1 MHQIS
6 GFFFSFLVGSAGYL
20 LFSKLKIP
28 SPALLGSMFACGLV
42 GMAGHLPE
50 FPVWAVSFASNT
62 LIGIMLGRLIGRD
75 VFGQILKLLRP
86 VLSLSVAMLSL
97 SLASGFALY
106 ALSGLDLHTSLI
118 SGAAGG
124 IAEMIIYGISVDAD
138 VSVIAFIQTFRIV
151 TFLMLIPYF
160 AKIAEKIGGRQGQA
174 KPARGEERA
183 MPPFGL
189 GEYAALVLVS
199 LIGAI
204 AGKLLGIPTGA
215 LIGAM
220 VASGAYATAIGKS
233 YRYDT
238 RIRCFAQIALGMV
251 TGERLTP
258 DTVSALGNLLMPAL
272 AVTGVMI
279 AGSALFA
286 FLLYKHTDWDLVT
299 CLLCAAPAGI
309 SQISVYAEE
318 IGADTFTAS
327 VFHAVRIISIVT
339 LYPLVTMLF

>member
-1 MHQIS
+1 MHQLG
-6 GFFFSFLVGSAGYL
+6 GFFFSYLVGSAGYL
-20 LFSKLKIP
+20 LFDRLKIP
-28 SPALLGSMFACGLV
+28 TPALLGSMFACGLINIT
-42 GMAGHLPE
+42 GHYPE
-50 FPVWAVSFASNT
+50 FPVWAVSFTSNA
-62 LIGIMLGRLIGRD
+62 LIGIMLGRLISRD
-75 VFGQILKLLRP
+75 VFRQILGLSRP
-86 VLSLSVAMLSL
+86 VLSLSAGMIAL

-106 ALSGLDLHTSLI
+106 GLSDLDIHTSLI

-138 VSVIAFIQTFRIV
+138 ASVIAFMQTFRVV
-151 TFLMLIPYF
+151 TFLMLIPCF
-160 AKIAEKIGGRQGQA
+160 AKIAGKIGDR
-174 KPARGEERA
+174 KDHARPVSSGKSGLPLFER
-183 MPPFGL
+183 GN
-189 GEYAALVLVS
+189 YAALVFVS
-199 LIGAI
+199 LVGAV
-204 AGKLLGIPTGA
+204 AGKMLDIPTGA

-220 VASGAYATAIGKS
+220 AASGAYATAIGKS

-238 RIRCFAQIALGMV
+238 RIRCFAQITLGMV

-258 DTVSALGNLLMPAL
+258 EAVSALGNLLMPAL

-286 FLLYKHTDWDLVT
+286 FLLYKYTGLDLVT

-327 VFHAVRIISIVT
+327 VFHTARIISIVT
-339 LYPLVTMLF
+339 FYPLVTMLF